1 MAGPRNLS
9 IRTPGVALA
18 MGDAAAIIE
27 SESESEADPIEP
39 VPAAETGHLPPDL
52 AAIVAAEVAKAL
64 RAQAHAARP
73 LTEAEL
79 PDQSEIDPGKIT
91 RPMLSK
97 QGYVVPNGYGMPA
110 AEAARAVR

>member
-9 IRTPGVALA
+9 IRTPGVALDL
-18 MGDAAAIIE
+18 GDEVATRE
-27 SESESEADPIEP
+27 PEADQIEP
-39 VPAAETGHLPPDL
+39 VPAAAAGHLPPDL
-52 AAIVAAEVAKAL
+52 AALVAAEVAKAL
-64 RAQAHAARP
+64 RAKADADRP

>member
-9 IRTPGVALA
+9 IRTPGVALDL
-18 MGDAAAIIE
+18 GDDAAIR
-27 SESESEADPIEP
+27 ESEADPIEP

-64 RAQAHAARP
+64 RAQAQAARP

-79 PDQSEIDPGKIT
+79 PDQSEIDQSTIT
-91 RPMLSK
+91 RPVLSK
-97 QGYVVPNGYGMPA
+97 QGYVVPASYGMPA

>member
-9 IRTPGVALA
+9 IRTPGVALDL
-18 MGDAAAIIE
+18 GDEVATRE
-27 SESESEADPIEP
+27 PEPEADQIEP
-39 VPAAETGHLPPDL
+39 VPAAAAGHLPPDL

-64 RAQAHAARP
+64 RAQAQATRP

-79 PDQSEIDPGKIT
+79 PDQSEIDQSKIT
-91 RPMLSK
+91 RPVLSK
-97 QGYVVPNGYGMPA
+97 QGYVVPASYGLPA

>member
-18 MGDAAAIIE
+18 MGDAAAIR
-27 SESESEADPIEP
+27 ESESEADPIEP

-64 RAQAHAARP
+64 RAQAHAERP

-79 PDQSEIDPGKIT
+79 PDQSEARCADVHGPGDRGNRRHCLE
-91 RPMLSK
+91 RP
-97 QGYVVPNGYGMPA
+97 Q
-110 AEAARAVR
+110 RH

>member
-18 MGDAAAIIE
+18 MGDAAAIR
-27 SESESEADPIEP
+27 ESESEADPIEP

-79 PDQSEIDPGKIT
+79 PDQSEIDPAKIT

-97 QGYVVPNGYGMPA
+97 QGYVVPASYGLPA

>member
-9 IRTPGVALA
+9 IRTPGVALD
-18 MGDAAAIIE
+18 MGGDEVATRE
-27 SESESEADPIEP
+27 PEADQIEP
-39 VPAAETGHLPPDL
+39 VPAAAAGHLPPDL

-64 RAQAHAARP
+64 RAQAQATRP